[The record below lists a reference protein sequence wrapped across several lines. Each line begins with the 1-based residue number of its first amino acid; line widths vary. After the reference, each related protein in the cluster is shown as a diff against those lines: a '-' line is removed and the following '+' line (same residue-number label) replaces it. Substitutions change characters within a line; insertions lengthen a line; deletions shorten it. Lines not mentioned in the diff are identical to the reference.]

1 MSQIIDETDR
11 RILQL
16 LQTDASLSV
25 DDISAAVH
33 LSRNACWRRIKA
45 LEQAGVIRA
54 RVALVDPA
62 KVGVPLMA
70 MVLIRTNAHDAQW
83 MDQFQ
88 TALRALPEVV
98 GAYRMTGDMDYVLR
112 VRVADVPAYDAF
124 YKRLTARISVSDIS
138 ASFVMEE
145 IKETTAVP
153 LSP

>member
-1 MSQIIDETDR
+1 MSKIIDETDR

-98 GAYRMTGDMDYVLR
+98 GAYRMTGDLDYVLR